1 MYPLSP
7 RVRTLLTVSR
17 RCSESIQTPV
27 AALGKS
33 AKTPRQLTSSPP
45 RAPSSWTIST
55 LSWSWG
61 KAHSGRW
68 EMTCHWISY
77 CLMNEAD
84 HPGYA
89 GREERLRGRGIV
101 CDQNSQ
107 ERHYHPRRW
116 CWVHHGREKSAG
128 SIRETT
134 FSCSSSFMLSNCG
147 KTSDIITP
155 YMRFMIKWAFVSRKN
170 IIKKS
175 SRQSVWCIFNW
186 IAAKSPHRHDSDNIL
201 MIMSALIAITSVTR
215 YRTASTS
222 WWSSWMAGT
231 SCTRYSSAENSKS
244 RWPCEY

>member
-7 RVRTLLTVSR
+7 RVRILLTVSR
-17 RCSESIQTPV
+17 RCSESIQTLA

-68 EMTCHWISY
+68 EMTCHWISC

-84 HPGYA
+84 TPGYV

-107 ERHYHPRRW
+107 ERHYHPRWW

-147 KTSDIITP
+147 KTSESDIITP
-155 YMRFMIKWAFVSRKN
+155 YNAFY
-170 IIKKS
+170 
-175 SRQSVWCIFNW
+175 
-186 IAAKSPHRHDSDNIL
+186 D
-201 MIMSALIAITSVTR
+201 
-215 YRTASTS
+215 
-222 WWSSWMAGT
+222 
-231 SCTRYSSAENSKS
+231 
-244 RWPCEY
+244 